1 MCFTNPQPPPPPPQV
16 KHGRAKKGRSSSR
29 RNKAMKGSHQVPKYK
44 NPKGLFKDAEVKA
57 TWDPKMSA
65 RKNLSK
71 LGLAG
76 AANDDIKRPSQQA
89 FETIGA
95 LDPVELYDVPADGRV
110 RAKKKHSDILLPMSV
125 SKQEYIVKNVTKHG
139 TNFKKMSM
147 DIKTN
152 IEQETARQLEKLW
165 LKFKGLKEEERVVD
179 WGERVE
185 ELLEEEE

>member
-1 MCFTNPQPPPPPPQV
+1 M
-16 KHGRAKKGRSSSR
+16 
-29 RNKAMKGSHQVPKYK
+29 
-44 NPKGLFKDAEVKA
+44 
-57 TWDPKMSA
+57 
-65 RKNLSK
+65 
-71 LGLAG
+71 
-76 AANDDIKRPSQQA
+76 
-89 FETIGA
+89 
-95 LDPVELYDVPADGRV
+95 ELYDVPADGRV